1 MGGPSILVV
10 DDHAEFREM
19 AGDLLAGAG
28 FEVVGE
34 AVDGLGALDAVA
46 ALRPAIVLLD
56 VRLPDLD
63 GFEVTRR
70 LLARPE
76 PPTVVLI
83 STREAADFG
92 PRIQRSGAAGFIS
105 KARLSGDTL
114 LAILDGQEEAS
125 R

>member
-1 MGGPSILVV
+1 MRRPRILVV
-10 DDHAEFREM
+10 DDHAGFREM

-28 FEVVGE
+28 FDVVGE
-34 AVDGLGALDAVA
+34 AVDGRGAIDAVA
-46 ALRPAIVLLD
+46 TLRPAVVLLD

-70 LLARPE
+70 LLAGPE
-76 PPTVVLI
+76 PPTVVLV
-83 STREAADFG
+83 STREAADYG
-92 PRIQRSGAAGFIS
+92 RRIQRSGAAGFIS

-125 R
+125 Q